1 MINIAV
7 FASGNGSNAVNL
19 YNHFQNHP
27 SITITKIYCNN
38 PVAGIV
44 DKSRTLDIE
53 CIVFNKQEWI
63 SGKITSL
70 LIENKTHFI
79 VLAGFLW
86 LVPLDII
93 QAFPD
98 RIINI
103 HPALLPN
110 YGGKGMYGM
119 KVHENVI
126 ADKQKESG
134 ITIHLVNEHYD
145 KGEILFQKKVD
156 INKQDTAE
164 SLASKIHNLEYEYFP
179 KVVEKYITEHIEKG
193 H

>member
-19 YNHFQNHP
+19 CQYFSNHP
-27 SITITKIYCNN
+27 TIFINKIYCNN
-38 PVAGIV
+38 PEAGIIE
-44 DKSRTLDIE
+44 KSEFLKKE
-53 CIVFNKQEWI
+53 CIIFNKKEWI
-63 SGKITSL
+63 SGEVTKL
-70 LIENKTHFI
+70 LKENHTNFI

-110 YGGKGMYGM
+110 YGGKGMYGI
-119 KVHENVI
+119 KVHEKVI
-126 ADKQKESG
+126 ADHQEKSG
-134 ITIHLVNEHYD
+134 ITIHLVNEEYD
-145 KGEILFQKKVD
+145 EGAILFQSEVE
-156 INKQDTAE
+156 ISNKDTALT
-164 SLASKIHNLEYEYFP
+164 LANKIHNLEYLYFP
-179 KVVEKYITEHIEKG
+179 QTVEKYIIIYNKKG

>member
-1 MINIAV
+1 MINVAV

-19 YNHFQNHP
+19 YNYFQKHH
-27 SITITKIYCNN
+27 SIAIDKIYCNN
-38 PVAGIV
+38 PLAGIV
-44 DKSRTLDIE
+44 DKSKELGIE
-53 CIVFNKQEWI
+53 CIQFNKQEWN

-70 LIENKTHFI
+70 LKENKTDFI

-119 KVHENVI
+119 KVHESII

-134 ITIHLVNEHYD
+134 ITIHLVNEEYD
-145 KGEILFQKKVD
+145 KGKSLFQQKVK
-156 INKQDTAE
+156 ITKNETAQ
-164 SLASKIHNLEYEYFP
+164 SLASKIHDLEYAFFP
-179 KVVEKYITEHIEKG
+179 GVVEKYITEYNEKVR
-193 H
+193 